1 MTDRDSSLLKRH
13 ATPEVVDCQKEAHVV
28 RDVDRVHLIAF
39 IELEELH
46 RIVLQRNLLFYFL
59 AHELHVH
66 VVVLFIFV
74 VDLINANQDLI
85 VIAIE

>member
-1 MTDRDSSLLKRH
+1 VVFGMTDRDSSLLKRH

-46 RIVLQRNLLFYFL
+46 RIVLKEIFF
-59 AHELHVH
+59 
-66 VVVLFIFV
+66 FIF
-74 VDLINANQDLI
+74 LRMSSMFMWWSSSSSLLTSSMPTKI
-85 VIAIE
+85 